1 MHYEWVAI
9 NASSVIIVF
18 IITHLA
24 LIAISS
30 DWALTHTGVIVS
42 VVVSAV
48 VGTVI
53 AQLAA

>member
-9 NASSVIIVF
+9 NASAVIIVF

-24 LIAISS
+24 LIAINS